1 MADYKMPNTP
11 AFTRRN
17 CWRNA
22 WMLQMKLRTSPSL
35 MSHRHTCS
43 FLQSFARASMHTYT
57 HSKDADIIRHLQ
69 DNMSA
74 QSLTREKWFQA
85 SITIDRLGL
94 PRSDGYSR
102 TRQGCVGVI
111 LKRGETLQK
120 AAGTPSVPYKIIH
133 TLIFHANVRH
143 LCN

>member
-1 MADYKMPNTP
+1 MADYKMFKTP
-11 AFTRRN
+11 AFTRRD

-22 WMLQMKLRTSPSL
+22 WILQMKLGMSPSL
-35 MSHRHTCS
+35 MSRCYACS

-57 HSKDADIIRHLQ
+57 RSKDADIIRHLQ

-74 QSLTREKWFQA
+74 ESLTREKWFQA

-94 PRSDGYSR
+94 PRSDGYSGA
-102 TRQGCVGVI
+102 RQGCAGVI
-111 LKRGETLQK
+111 LKPGETLQK
-120 AAGTPSVPYKIIH
+120 AEGTPSVPCKIIR